1 MIGALRGEFGTVRA
15 PWQTGAMP
23 ILTSF
28 LPETRSTAGQD
39 AIVDG
44 FMDAQESVGRT
55 LYPHQEE
62 ALLAIAAGDH
72 VIAATPTGSGKTTI
86 AYAALFAAMARGER
100 SYYTAPIK
108 ALVSEKF
115 FDLVAQFGADNVGM
129 MTGDSSVNHDAP
141 IIVCTAEIFAN
152 HALRDGPGSDV
163 GLAVMDEF
171 HYYGDPQRGWA
182 WQVPLVELPDC
193 QFVLMSAT
201 LGDVSRFS
209 EDLEERTDRD
219 VTVIDDAPRPVPLDF
234 RWSLEPLPDT
244 IATILQDRDAPV
256 YIVHFTQKDAL
267 EQAQALLGEKVLS
280 PDEKQQIREII
291 GDFRFS
297 KGFGQ
302 ILSKLVREGIGVHHA
317 GMLPKY
323 RRLVEKLAQSGLLK
337 IICGTDT
344 LGVGINVPIR
354 TVLLTGLAKF
364 DGKRMRLL
372 NAREFHQ
379 IAGRAGRAGYD
390 TIGHVVVQAP
400 TWTIEFE
407 RERAKVR
414 AREEA
419 GKVSNNAKKRKK
431 EPKPRIPEGAISW
444 SESNMTKLVENAP
457 EPLRPHLKI
466 TAGMVL
472 ALISRP
478 GDAIASGRHL
488 IMTSHQTRSQQL
500 KLVKDAV
507 ELFRGLRDAE
517 IIEVLD
523 EPDHLGRRI
532 ALVEDLQLDF
542 TMNQP
547 LAPFAIAMIDTL
559 DEDSVS
565 LTMDTVSIIEAI
577 LEDPRQ
583 ILLAQ
588 QNAAKGEL
596 LAELKADGVEYTER
610 MAQLDEVTWPK
621 PLEEDLEAALEIYAR
636 TRPWVRPDELSP
648 KSVVREIH
656 ETGQTFSEFVQRYGL
671 QRSEGI
677 VLRYLSDA
685 YQAMRRTLPQDLRTE
700 ELEDLIEWLGVLV
713 RGIDSSLLDE
723 WEALSHPEDA
733 DADAASELRPTSPR
747 GLSSQT
753 KVLRTMIRAAM
764 WQRVEHFAFE
774 REQRLGELDG
784 EEGWDRPRWAEAM
797 DAYYDTY
804 DHVGID
810 GAARSPQLLQIT
822 EESKL
827 WRIRQVLDD
836 PDRNHDWAI
845 EAELDLEATDEA
857 GEPVLA
863 ITHVGDIADR

>member
-1 MIGALRGEFGTVRA
+1 
-15 PWQTGAMP
+15 MP
-23 ILTSF
+23 ILTPF
-28 LPETRSTAGQD
+28 LPESSSSAGQD
-39 AIVDG
+39 GIVDG
-44 FMDAQESVGRT
+44 FVAAQESVGRV

-62 ALLAIAAGDH
+62 ALLAVAAGDH

-86 AYAALFAAMARGER
+86 AYAAIFAAMARGQR

-115 FDLVAQFGADNVGM
+115 FDLVAQFGAENVGM
-129 MTGDSSVNHDAP
+129 MTGDSAVNHDAP

-171 HYYGDPQRGWA
+171 HFYGDPQRGWA
-182 WQVPLVELPDC
+182 WQVPLIELPDC

-201 LGDVSRFS
+201 LGDVSSF
-209 EDLEERTDRD
+209 EDDLEERTGRD
-219 VTVIDDAPRPVPLDF
+219 VTTIDDAPRPVPLDF

-267 EQAQALLGEKVLS
+267 EQAQALLNQKILAA
-280 PDEKQQIREII
+280 DEKERIREII

-297 KGFGQ
+297 RGFGQ
-302 ILSKLVREGIGVHHA
+302 SLSKLVREGIGVHHA

-337 IICGTDT
+337 VICGTDT

-390 TIGHVVVQAP
+390 TVGHVVVQAP
-400 TWTIEFE
+400 QWTIDFE
-407 RERAKVR
+407 RERAKQR

-419 GKVSNNAKKRKK
+419 GNAPNNAKKRKK
-431 EPKPRIPEGAISW
+431 EPKPRIPEGAVSW
-444 SESNMTKLVENAP
+444 SEQNMTKLVENGP
-457 EPLRPHLKI
+457 EPLRPHLRI
-466 TAGMVL
+466 TPGMVL

-478 GDAIASGRHL
+478 GDAIAAGRHL
-488 IMTSHQTRSQQL
+488 IMTSHQTRIQKL
-500 KLVKDAV
+500 KLVREAV
-507 ELFRGLRDAE
+507 EIFRNLKEAE

-532 ALVEDLQLDF
+532 VLVEDLQLDF

-547 LAPFAIAMIDTL
+547 LAPFAIAMIDSL
-559 DEDSVS
+559 DEESET
-565 LTMDTVSIIEAI
+565 LTLDTVSIIEAI

-583 ILLAQ
+583 ILMAQ

-596 LAELKADGVEYTER
+596 LAELKAEGVEYTER
-610 MAQLDEVTWPK
+610 MARLDEVTWPK
-621 PLEEDLEAALEIYAR
+621 PLEEDLESALEIYAK
-636 TRPWVRPDELSP
+636 TRPWVRVEDLSP
-648 KSVVREIH
+648 KSIVREMY

-733 DADAASELRPTSPR
+733 DPDGATEIRPTTPR
-747 GLSSQT
+747 GLSAQT
-753 KVLRTMIRAAM
+753 KVLRTMVRAAM

-784 EEGWDRPRWAEAM
+784 ASGWDRPRWAEAM
-797 DAYYDTY
+797 DEYYDTY

-810 GAARSPQLLQIT
+810 GPARSPQLLQIT
-822 EESKL
+822 EESKV

-836 PDRNHDWAI
+836 PDHNHDWGI

-857 GEPVLA
+857 GEPVLE

>member
-1 MIGALRGEFGTVRA
+1 
-15 PWQTGAMP
+15 MP
-23 ILTSF
+23 F
-28 LPETRSTAGQD
+28 LPDSSADAGQD

-44 FMDAQESVGRT
+44 FIAAQESVGRT

-86 AYAALFAAMARGER
+86 AYAAIFAAMARGEK

-115 FDLVAQFGADNVGM
+115 FDLVAQFGAENVGM
-129 MTGDSSVNHDAP
+129 MTGDSAVNHDAP

-163 GLAVMDEF
+163 GMAVMDEF
-171 HYYGDPQRGWA
+171 HYYGDSQRGWA

-201 LGDVSRFS
+201 LGDVTRFV
-209 EDLEERTDRD
+209 EDLPERTERD

-234 RWSLEPLPDT
+234 RWSLEPLPET
-244 IATILQDRDAPV
+244 ITTILTDRDAPV

-267 EQAQALLGEKVLS
+267 EQAQALQGQKILSPEEKV
-280 PDEKQQIREII
+280 QIREII

-302 ILSKLVREGIGVHHA
+302 ILSRLVREGIGVHHA

-323 RRLVEKLAQSGLLK
+323 RRLVEKLAQSGLMK

-400 TWTIEFE
+400 VWTIEFE
-407 RERAKVR
+407 KERAKHR
-414 AREEA
+414 LREQA

-431 EPKPRIPEGAISW
+431 EPKPRVPEGAISW
-444 SESNMTKLVENAP
+444 SEATMTKLVENAP
-457 EPLRPHLKI
+457 EQLRPHLKI

-472 ALISRP
+472 ALIARP
-478 GDAIASGRHL
+478 GDAISSGRHL
-488 IMTSHQTRSQQL
+488 IMTSHQTTGQKL
-500 KLVKDAV
+500 TLVKDAV
-507 ELFRGLRDAE
+507 EIFRGLKDAE

-523 EPDHLGRRI
+523 APDHLGRRF

-547 LAPFAIAMIDTL
+547 LAPFAIAMIDSL
-559 DEDSVS
+559 DEESDS
-565 LTMDTVSIIEAI
+565 LTLDTVSIIEAV

-588 QNAAKGEL
+588 QNSAKGEL
-596 LAELKADGVEYTER
+596 LGELKADGVEYTER
-610 MAQLDEVTWPK
+610 MALLDKVTWPK

-636 TRPWVRPDELSP
+636 SRPWVRVDDLSP
-648 KSVVREIH
+648 KSVVREIY

-685 YQAMRRTLPQDLRTE
+685 YQAMRRTIPQDLRTE
-700 ELEDLIEWLGVLV
+700 DLEDLIEWLGVLV

-723 WEALSHPEDA
+723 WEALTHPEDA
-733 DADAASELRPTSPR
+733 DPDGASEIRPTTPR
-747 GLSSQT
+747 GLSAQT
-753 KVLRTMIRAAM
+753 KVLRTMVRAAM
-764 WQRVEHFAFE
+764 WQRIEHFAFE
-774 REQRLGELDG
+774 REARLAELDG
-784 EEGWDRPRWAEAM
+784 GSGWDRSRWATVM
-797 DAYYDTY
+797 DEYYDIY
-804 DHVGID
+804 DEVGID
-810 GAARSPQLLQIT
+810 GPARSPQLLQIT

-827 WRIRQVLDD
+827 WRIRQVLAD
-836 PDRNHDWAI
+836 PDGNHDWAI

-863 ITHVGDIADR
+863 ITHVGDASTRP

>member
-1 MIGALRGEFGTVRA
+1 MAS
-15 PWQTGAMP
+15 
-23 ILTSF
+23 LTPF
-28 LPETRSTAGQD
+28 LPGDHSSPVAADDEAAQD
-39 AIVDG
+39 RIVDG
-44 FMDAQESVGRT
+44 FIASQEEIGRT

-100 SYYTAPIK
+100 AYYTAPIK

-115 FDLVAQFGADNVGM
+115 FDLVSQFGAENVGM

-152 HALRDGPGSDV
+152 HALRDGPTSDV

-171 HYYGDPQRGWA
+171 HFYGDSQRGWA
-182 WQVPLVELPDC
+182 WQVPLVELPNC

-201 LGDVSRFS
+201 LGDVTFFE
-209 EDLEERTDRD
+209 EDLEQRTGRP
-219 VTVIDDAPRPVPLDF
+219 VTTIDDAPRPVPLDF
-234 RWSLEPLPDT
+234 RWSMEPLPDT

-256 YIVHFTQKDAL
+256 YIVHFTQKEAL
-267 EQAQALLGEKVLS
+267 EQAQALQSQKILTAEEKERV
-280 PDEKQQIREII
+280 REII
-291 GDFRFS
+291 GDFRFA
-297 KGFGQ
+297 KGFGRT
-302 ILSKLVREGIGVHHA
+302 LSKLVREGIGVHHA

-354 TVLLTGLAKF
+354 TVLLTGLVKY
-364 DGKRMRLL
+364 DGRRSRLL

-390 TIGHVVVQAP
+390 TVGHVVVQAP
-400 TWTIEFE
+400 IWTIEFE

-419 GKVSNNAKKRKK
+419 GKAPNNAKKRKK
-431 EPKPRIPEGAISW
+431 EPKPKVPDGAVTW
-444 SESNMTKLVENAP
+444 SEQNLTKLVENPP
-457 EPLRPHLKI
+457 EQLRPHLRI
-466 TAGMVL
+466 TASMVL
-472 ALISRP
+472 ALITRP
-478 GDAIASGRHL
+478 GDAIAAGRHL
-488 IMTSHQTRSQQL
+488 IMTSHQTRTQ
-500 KLVKDAV
+500 KLVLVKQAV
-507 ELFRGLRDAE
+507 EIFRGLRDAD
-517 IIEVLD
+517 IIEILD

-547 LAPFAIAMIDTL
+547 LAPFAIAMIDSL
-559 DEDSVS
+559 DEEADTVT
-565 LTMDTVSIIEAI
+565 LDTVSIIEAI
-577 LEDPRQ
+577 LEDPMQ

-621 PLEEDLEAALEIYAR
+621 PLAEDLEAALEIYRAKH
-636 TRPWVRPDELSP
+636 PWVRAGDLSP
-648 KSVVREIH
+648 KSIVREIY
-656 ETGQTFSEFVQRYGL
+656 ETGQTFSEFVQRYTL
-671 QRSEGI
+671 ARSEGI

-685 YQAMRRTLPQDLRTE
+685 YQAMRRTIPQDLRTE
-700 ELEDLIEWLGVLV
+700 QLEDMIEWLGVLV

-723 WEALSHPEDA
+723 WEALTHPEDA
-733 DADAASELRPTSPR
+733 PDGAEEIRPTTPR
-747 GLSSQT
+747 GLSAQT
-753 KVLRTMIRAAM
+753 KVLRTMVRSAM

-774 REQRLGELDG
+774 REARLAELDG
-784 EEGWDRPRWAEAM
+784 ASGWDRKAWAEAM
-797 DAYYDTY
+797 DDYYDTY

-810 GAARSPQLLQIT
+810 GPARSPQLLQIT
-822 EESKL
+822 EESKV

-836 PDRNHDWAI
+836 PDHNRDWGI

-863 ITHVGDIADR
+863 ITHVGELGGH

>member
-1 MIGALRGEFGTVRA
+1 MAL
-15 PWQTGAMP
+15 
-23 ILTSF
+23 LTRF
-28 LPETRSTAGQD
+28 LPGDHSSPVAADDEAAQDRIVEGFIASQQAIGRS
-39 AIVDG
+39 
-44 FMDAQESVGRT
+44 

-86 AYAALFAAMARGER
+86 AYCAIFAAMARGQR

-115 FDLVAQFGADNVGM
+115 FDLVSQFGAENVGM

-141 IIVCTAEIFAN
+141 IIVCTAEILAN
-152 HALRDGPGSDV
+152 HALRDGPTSDV

-171 HYYGDPQRGWA
+171 HFYGDPQRGWA

-201 LGDVSRFS
+201 LGDVSFFE
-209 EDLEERTDRD
+209 EDLEQRTGRP
-219 VTVIDDAPRPVPLDF
+219 VTTIDDAPRPVPLDF

-244 IATILQDRDAPV
+244 IATIVEDRDAPV
-256 YIVHFTQKDAL
+256 YIVHFTQKEAL
-267 EQAQALLGEKVLS
+267 EQAQALKGQKILTAAEKEQV
-280 PDEKQQIREII
+280 REII
-291 GDFRFS
+291 GDFRFAR
-297 KGFGQ
+297 GFGRV
-302 ILSKLVREGIGVHHA
+302 LSGLVREGIGVHHA

-354 TVLLTGLAKF
+354 TVLLTGLAKY
-364 DGKRMRLL
+364 DGRRTRLL

-379 IAGRAGRAGYD
+379 IAGRAGRAGFD
-390 TIGHVVVQAP
+390 TVGHVVVQAP
-400 TWTIEFE
+400 PWTIEFE
-407 RERAKVR
+407 KERAKVR

-419 GKVSNNAKKRKK
+419 GTAPNSAKKRKK
-431 EPKPRIPEGAISW
+431 EPRPKVPDGAVTW
-444 SESNMTKLVENAP
+444 SEQNLAKLVENPP
-457 EPLRPHLKI
+457 EQLRPHLRI
-466 TAGMVL
+466 TASMVL
-472 ALISRP
+472 ALIARP
-478 GDAIASGRHL
+478 GDAIAAGRHL
-488 IMTSHQTRSQQL
+488 IMTSHQTRTQKL
-500 KLVKDAV
+500 ALVKQAV
-507 ELFRGLRDAE
+507 DIFRGLRDAD
-517 IIEVLD
+517 IIEILD
-523 EPDHLGRRI
+523 QPDHLGRRI

-547 LAPFAIAMIDTL
+547 LAPFAIAMIDSL
-559 DEDSVS
+559 DEESDTVT
-565 LTMDTVSIIEAI
+565 LDTVSIIEAI
-577 LEDPRQ
+577 LEDPMQ

-610 MAQLDEVTWPK
+610 MAQLDEVTWPR
-621 PLEEDLEAALEIYAR
+621 PLAEDLEAALEIYR
-636 TRPWVRPDELSP
+636 GKHPWVRAGDLSP
-648 KSVVREIH
+648 KSIVREIY
-656 ETGQTFSEFVQRYGL
+656 ETGQTFSEFVQRYSL
-671 QRSEGI
+671 ARSEGI

-685 YQAMRRTLPQDLRTE
+685 YQAMRRTIPQDLRTTQ
-700 ELEDLIEWLGVLV
+700 LEDMIEWLGVLV

-723 WEALSHPEDA
+723 WEALTHPEDPTDGA
-733 DADAASELRPTSPR
+733 EEIRPSTPR
-747 GLSSQT
+747 GLSAQT
-753 KVLRTMIRAAM
+753 KVLRTMVRSAM

-774 REQRLGELDG
+774 REARLAELDG
-784 EEGWDRPRWAEAM
+784 ASGWDRKAWAEAM
-797 DAYYDTY
+797 DDYYDTY

-810 GAARSPQLLQIT
+810 GPARSPQLLQIT
-822 EESKL
+822 EESKV

-836 PDRNHDWAI
+836 PDHNRDWGI

-863 ITHVGDIADR
+863 ITHVGELGGH

>member
-1 MIGALRGEFGTVRA
+1 
-15 PWQTGAMP
+15 MP
-23 ILTSF
+23 LLMPF
-28 LPETRSTAGQD
+28 LPDSSADAGQD

-44 FMDAQESVGRT
+44 FIAAQESVGRT

-62 ALLAIAAGDH
+62 SLLAIAAGDH

-86 AYAALFAAMARGER
+86 AYAAIFAAMARGEK

-115 FDLVAQFGADNVGM
+115 FDLVAQFGAENVGM
-129 MTGDSSVNHDAP
+129 MTGDSAVNHDAP

-171 HYYGDPQRGWA
+171 HYYGDSQRGWA

-201 LGDVSRFS
+201 LGDVTRFV
-209 EDLEERTDRD
+209 EDLSERTERD

-234 RWSLEPLPDT
+234 RWSLEPLPET
-244 IATILQDRDAPV
+244 ITTILTDRDAPV

-267 EQAQALLGEKVLS
+267 EQAQALQGQKILSAEEKV
-280 PDEKQQIREII
+280 QIREII

-302 ILSKLVREGIGVHHA
+302 ILSRLVREGIGVHHA

-400 TWTIEFE
+400 VWTIEFE
-407 RERAKVR
+407 KERAKHR

-444 SESNMTKLVENAP
+444 SEVTMTKLVENAP

-478 GDAIASGRHL
+478 GDAISAGRHL
-488 IMTSHQTRSQQL
+488 IMTSHQTTGQKL
-500 KLVKDAV
+500 KLVKDGV
-507 ELFRGLRDAE
+507 EIFRGLKDAE

-523 EPDHLGRRI
+523 APDHLGRRF

-547 LAPFAIAMIDTL
+547 LAPFAIAMIDSL
-559 DEDSVS
+559 DEESES
-565 LTMDTVSIIEAI
+565 LTLDTVSIIEAV

-588 QNAAKGEL
+588 QNSAKGEL
-596 LAELKADGVEYTER
+596 LGELKADGVEYTER
-610 MAQLDEVTWPK
+610 MARLDQVTWPK

-636 TRPWVRPDELSP
+636 SRPWVRSDELSP
-648 KSVVREIH
+648 KSVVREIY

-685 YQAMRRTLPQDLRTE
+685 YQAMRRTIPQDLRTE
-700 ELEDLIEWLGVLV
+700 DLEDLIEWLGVLV

-723 WEALSHPEDA
+723 WEALTHPEDA
-733 DADAASELRPTSPR
+733 DPDGASEIRPTTPR
-747 GLSSQT
+747 GLSAQT
-753 KVLRTMIRAAM
+753 KVLRTMVRAAM

-774 REQRLGELDG
+774 REARLAELDG
-784 EEGWDRPRWAEAM
+784 GSGWDRSRWAAVM
-797 DAYYDTY
+797 DEYYDTY
-804 DHVGID
+804 DDVGID
-810 GAARSPQLLQIT
+810 GPARSPQLLQIT

-827 WRIRQVLDD
+827 WRIRQVLAD

-863 ITHVGDIADR
+863 ITHVGDASTRP

>member
-1 MIGALRGEFGTVRA
+1 
-15 PWQTGAMP
+15 MP
-23 ILTSF
+23 HLLPF
-28 LPETRSTAGQD
+28 LPDATASDGQD
-39 AIVDG
+39 AIVEG
-44 FMDAQESVGRT
+44 FIAAQAEIGRT

-86 AYAALFAAMARGER
+86 AYSALFAAMARGER
-100 SYYTAPIK
+100 AYYTAPIK

-115 FDLVAQFGADNVGM
+115 FDLVAQFGADKVGM

-141 IIVCTAEIFAN
+141 IIVCTAEILAN
-152 HALRDGPGSDV
+152 HALRDGPTSDV

-182 WQVPLVELPDC
+182 WQVPLIELPRC

-201 LGDVSRFS
+201 LSDVTSLVT
-209 EDLEERTDRD
+209 DLEQRTGRE
-219 VTVIDDAPRPVPLDF
+219 VSVIADAPRPVPLDF
-234 RWSLEPLPDT
+234 RWSTEALEDT
-244 IATILQDRDAPV
+244 ITGILEDRDAPV

-267 EQAQALLGEKVLS
+267 EQAQALQGRKILTREQKEQV
-280 PDEKQQIREII
+280 REII

-302 ILSKLVREGIGVHHA
+302 ILSRLVREGIGVHHA

-337 IICGTDT
+337 LICGTDT

-354 TVLLTGLAKF
+354 TVLLTGLTKF
-364 DGKRMRLL
+364 DGRRSRLL

-379 IAGRAGRAGYD
+379 IAGRAGRAGFD

-400 TWTIEFE
+400 PWTVEFE
-407 RERAKVR
+407 KQLAKQK

-419 GKVSNNAKKRKK
+419 GRTPNNAKKRKK
-431 EPKPRIPEGAISW
+431 EPKPRVPDGAVSW
-444 SESNMTKLVENAP
+444 SEQNLTKLVENPP
-457 EPLRPHLKI
+457 EQLRPHLQI
-466 TAGMVL
+466 TPSMVL

-478 GDAIASGRHL
+478 GDAIAAGRHL
-488 IMTSHQTRSQQL
+488 IFTSHQTRTQQFTL
-500 KLVKDAV
+500 ARRGL
-507 ELFRGLRDAE
+507 EILRGLRDAE
-517 IIEVLD
+517 IVQVLP
-523 EPDHLGRRI
+523 ELDHLGRRL

-547 LAPFAIAMIDTL
+547 LAPFAIAMIDSL
-559 DEDSVS
+559 DEDSES
-565 LTMDTVSIIEAI
+565 LTLDTVSIIEAI

-610 MAQLDEVTWPK
+610 MALLDEVTWPK

-636 TRPWVRPDELSP
+636 TRPWVRAEDLSP
-648 KSVVREIH
+648 KSVVRELH

-685 YQAMRRTLPQDLRTE
+685 YQALRRTIPQDLRTE

-723 WEALSHPEDA
+723 WEALTHPEDGEP
-733 DADAASELRPTSPR
+733 DAAAELRSTSVR
-747 GLSSQT
+747 SLSGQT
-753 KVLRTMIRAAM
+753 KVLRTMVRAAM

-774 REQRLGELDG
+774 REERLAQLDG
-784 EEGWDRPRWAEAM
+784 ASSWDRDRWASAM
-797 DAYYDTY
+797 DDYYDTY

-810 GAARSPQLLQIT
+810 GPARSPQLLQIT
-822 EESKL
+822 EESKV

-836 PDRNHDWAI
+836 PDHHRDWAI

>member
-1 MIGALRGEFGTVRA
+1 
-15 PWQTGAMP
+15 MP
-23 ILTSF
+23 F
-28 LPETRSTAGQD
+28 LPDSSADAGQD

-44 FMDAQESVGRT
+44 FIAAQESVGRS

-86 AYAALFAAMARGER
+86 AYAAIFAAMSRGEK

-115 FDLVAQFGADNVGM
+115 FDLVAQFGAENVGM

-163 GLAVMDEF
+163 GMAVMDEF
-171 HYYGDPQRGWA
+171 HYYGDSQRGWA
-182 WQVPLVELPDC
+182 WQVPLIELPDC

-201 LGDVSRFS
+201 LGDVTRFV
-209 EDLEERTDRD
+209 EDLPERTERD

-234 RWSLEPLPDT
+234 RWSLEPLPET
-244 IATILQDRDAPV
+244 ITTILTDRDAPV

-267 EQAQALLGEKVLS
+267 EQAQALQGQKILS
-280 PDEKQQIREII
+280 PEEKIQIREII

-302 ILSKLVREGIGVHHA
+302 ILSRLVREGIGVHHA

-323 RRLVEKLAQSGLLK
+323 RRLVEKLAQSGLMK

-400 TWTIEFE
+400 VWTIDFE
-407 RERAKVR
+407 KERAKHR
-414 AREEA
+414 LREEA

-431 EPKPRIPEGAISW
+431 EPKPRVPEGAISW
-444 SESNMTKLVENAP
+444 SEATMTKLVENSP

-472 ALISRP
+472 ALVSRP

-488 IMTSHQTRSQQL
+488 IMTSHQTTGQKL
-500 KLVKDAV
+500 TLVKDAV
-507 ELFRGLRDAE
+507 ETFRGLKDAE

-523 EPDHLGRRI
+523 APDHLGRRF

-547 LAPFAIAMIDTL
+547 LAPFAIAMIDSL
-559 DEDSVS
+559 DEESDS
-565 LTMDTVSIIEAI
+565 LTLDTVSIIEAV

-588 QNAAKGEL
+588 QNSAKGEL
-596 LAELKADGVEYTER
+596 LGELKADGVEYTER
-610 MAQLDEVTWPK
+610 MALLDKVTWPK

-636 TRPWVRPDELSP
+636 SRPWVRVDDLSP
-648 KSVVREIH
+648 KSVVREMY

-685 YQAMRRTLPQDLRTE
+685 YQAMRRTIPQDLRTE
-700 ELEDLIEWLGVLV
+700 DLEDLIEWLGVLV

-723 WEALSHPEDA
+723 WEALTHPEDA
-733 DADAASELRPTSPR
+733 NSDGASEIRPSTPR
-747 GLSSQT
+747 GLSAQT
-753 KVLRTMIRAAM
+753 KVLRTMVRAAM

-774 REQRLGELDG
+774 REARLAELDG
-784 EEGWDRPRWAEAM
+784 GSGWDRSRWAAVM
-797 DAYYDTY
+797 DEYYDTY
-804 DHVGID
+804 DDVGID

-827 WRIRQVLDD
+827 WRIRQVLAD
-836 PDRNHDWAI
+836 PDGNHDWAI

-857 GEPVLA
+857 GEPELA
-863 ITHVGDIADR
+863 ITHVGEAATRP

>member
-1 MIGALRGEFGTVRA
+1 MAS
-15 PWQTGAMP
+15 
-23 ILTSF
+23 LTPF
-28 LPETRSTAGQD
+28 LPGDHSSPVAADDESAQGR
-39 AIVDG
+39 IVDG
-44 FMDAQESVGRT
+44 FIASQEEIGRT

-100 SYYTAPIK
+100 AYYTAPIK

-115 FDLVAQFGADNVGM
+115 FDLVSQFGAENVGM

-152 HALRDGPGSDV
+152 HALRDGPTSDV

-171 HYYGDPQRGWA
+171 HFYGDSQRGWA
-182 WQVPLVELPDC
+182 WQVPLVELPNC

-201 LGDVSRFS
+201 LGDVTFFE
-209 EDLEERTDRD
+209 EDLEQRTGRP
-219 VTVIDDAPRPVPLDF
+219 VTTIDDAPRPVPLDF
-234 RWSLEPLPDT
+234 RWSMEPLPDT

-256 YIVHFTQKDAL
+256 YIVHFTQKEAL
-267 EQAQALLGEKVLS
+267 EQAQALQSQKILTAEEKERV
-280 PDEKQQIREII
+280 REII
-291 GDFRFS
+291 GDFRFA
-297 KGFGQ
+297 KGFGRT
-302 ILSKLVREGIGVHHA
+302 LSKLVREGIGVHHA

-354 TVLLTGLAKF
+354 TVLLTGLVKY
-364 DGKRMRLL
+364 DGRRSRLL

-390 TIGHVVVQAP
+390 TVGHVVVQAP
-400 TWTIEFE
+400 IWTIEFE

-419 GKVSNNAKKRKK
+419 GKAPNNAKKRKK
-431 EPKPRIPEGAISW
+431 EPKPKVPDGAVTW
-444 SESNMTKLVENAP
+444 SEQNLTKLVENPP
-457 EPLRPHLKI
+457 EQLRPHLRI
-466 TAGMVL
+466 TASMVL
-472 ALISRP
+472 ALITRP
-478 GDAIASGRHL
+478 GDAIAAGRHL
-488 IMTSHQTRSQQL
+488 IMTSHQTRTQ
-500 KLVKDAV
+500 KLVLVKQAV
-507 ELFRGLRDAE
+507 EIFRGLRDAD
-517 IIEVLD
+517 IIEILD

-547 LAPFAIAMIDTL
+547 LAPFAIAMIDSL
-559 DEDSVS
+559 DEEADTVT
-565 LTMDTVSIIEAI
+565 LDTVSIIEAI
-577 LEDPRQ
+577 LEDPMQ

-621 PLEEDLEAALEIYAR
+621 PLAEDLEAALEIYRAKH
-636 TRPWVRPDELSP
+636 PWVRAGDLSP
-648 KSVVREIH
+648 KSIVREIY
-656 ETGQTFSEFVQRYGL
+656 ETGQTFSEFVQRYTL
-671 QRSEGI
+671 ARSEGI

-685 YQAMRRTLPQDLRTE
+685 YQAMRRTIPQDLRTE
-700 ELEDLIEWLGVLV
+700 QLEDMIEWLGVLV

-723 WEALSHPEDA
+723 WEALTHPEDA
-733 DADAASELRPTSPR
+733 PDGAEEIRPTTPR
-747 GLSSQT
+747 GLSAQT
-753 KVLRTMIRAAM
+753 KVLRTMVRSAM

-774 REQRLGELDG
+774 REARLAELDG
-784 EEGWDRPRWAEAM
+784 ASGWDRKAWAEAM
-797 DAYYDTY
+797 DDYYDTY

-810 GAARSPQLLQIT
+810 GPARSPQLLQIT
-822 EESKL
+822 EESKV

-836 PDRNHDWAI
+836 PDHNRDWGI

-863 ITHVGDIADR
+863 ITHVGELGGH

>member
-1 MIGALRGEFGTVRA
+1 
-15 PWQTGAMP
+15 MP
-23 ILTSF
+23 HLLPF
-28 LPETRSTAGQD
+28 LPDATASDGQD
-39 AIVDG
+39 AIVEG
-44 FMDAQESVGRT
+44 FIAAQAEIGRT

-86 AYAALFAAMARGER
+86 AYSALFAAMARGER
-100 SYYTAPIK
+100 AYYTAPIK

-115 FDLVAQFGADNVGM
+115 FDLVAQFGADKVGM

-141 IIVCTAEIFAN
+141 IIVCTAEILAN
-152 HALRDGPGSDV
+152 HALRDGPTSDV

-182 WQVPLVELPDC
+182 WQVPLIELPRC

-201 LGDVSRFS
+201 LGDVTSLVT
-209 EDLEERTDRD
+209 DLEQRTGRE
-219 VTVIDDAPRPVPLDF
+219 VSVIADAPRPVPLDF
-234 RWSLEPLPDT
+234 RWSTEALEDT
-244 IATILQDRDAPV
+244 ITGILEGRDAPV

-267 EQAQALLGEKVLS
+267 EQAQALQGRKILTREQKEQV
-280 PDEKQQIREII
+280 REII

-302 ILSKLVREGIGVHHA
+302 ILSRLVREGIGVHHA

-337 IICGTDT
+337 LICGTDT

-354 TVLLTGLAKF
+354 TVLLTGLTKF
-364 DGKRMRLL
+364 DGRRSRLL

-379 IAGRAGRAGYD
+379 IAGRAGRAGFD

-400 TWTIEFE
+400 PWTVEFE
-407 RERAKVR
+407 KQLAKQK

-419 GKVSNNAKKRKK
+419 GRTPNNAKKRKK
-431 EPKPRIPEGAISW
+431 EPKPRVPDGAVSW
-444 SESNMTKLVENAP
+444 SEQNLTKLVENPP
-457 EPLRPHLKI
+457 EQLRPHLQI
-466 TAGMVL
+466 TPSMVL

-478 GDAIASGRHL
+478 GDAIAAGRHL
-488 IMTSHQTRSQQL
+488 IFTSHQTRTQQFTL
-500 KLVKDAV
+500 ARRGL
-507 ELFRGLRDAE
+507 EILRGLRDAE
-517 IIEVLD
+517 IVQVLP
-523 EPDHLGRRI
+523 EPDHLGRRL

-547 LAPFAIAMIDTL
+547 LAPFAIAMLDSL
-559 DEDSVS
+559 DEDSES
-565 LTMDTVSIIEAI
+565 LTLDTVSIIEAI

-610 MAQLDEVTWPK
+610 MALLDEVTWPK

-636 TRPWVRPDELSP
+636 TRPWVRAEDLSP
-648 KSVVREIH
+648 KSVVRELH

-685 YQAMRRTLPQDLRTE
+685 YQALRRTIPQDLRTD

-723 WEALSHPEDA
+723 WEALTHPEDGEP
-733 DADAASELRPTSPR
+733 DAAAELRSTSVR
-747 GLSSQT
+747 SLSGQA
-753 KVLRTMIRAAM
+753 KVLRTMVRAAM

-774 REQRLGELDG
+774 REERLAQLDG
-784 EEGWDRPRWAEAM
+784 ASGWDRDRWASAM
-797 DAYYDTY
+797 DDYYDTY

-810 GAARSPQLLQIT
+810 GPARSPQLLQIT
-822 EESKL
+822 EESKV

-836 PDRNHDWAI
+836 PDHHRDWAI

>member
-1 MIGALRGEFGTVRA
+1 
-15 PWQTGAMP
+15 MP
-23 ILTSF
+23 LLMPF
-28 LPETRSTAGQD
+28 LPDSSADAGQD

-44 FMDAQESVGRT
+44 FIAAQESVGRT

-86 AYAALFAAMARGER
+86 AYAAIFAAMARGEK

-115 FDLVAQFGADNVGM
+115 FDLVAQFGAENVGM
-129 MTGDSSVNHDAP
+129 MTGDSAVNHDAP

-163 GLAVMDEF
+163 GMAVMDEF
-171 HYYGDPQRGWA
+171 HYYGDSQRGWA

-201 LGDVSRFS
+201 LGDVTRFV
-209 EDLEERTDRD
+209 EDLPERTERD

-234 RWSLEPLPDT
+234 RWSLEPLPET
-244 IATILQDRDAPV
+244 ITTILTDRDAPV

-267 EQAQALLGEKVLS
+267 EQAQALQGQKILSPEEKV
-280 PDEKQQIREII
+280 QIREII

-302 ILSKLVREGIGVHHA
+302 ILSRLVREGIGVHHA

-323 RRLVEKLAQSGLLK
+323 RRLVEKLAQSGLMK

-400 TWTIEFE
+400 VWTIEFE
-407 RERAKVR
+407 KERAKHR
-414 AREEA
+414 LREQA

-431 EPKPRIPEGAISW
+431 EPKPRVPEGAISW
-444 SESNMTKLVENAP
+444 SEATMTKLVENAP
-457 EPLRPHLKI
+457 EQLRPHLKI

-472 ALISRP
+472 ALIARP
-478 GDAIASGRHL
+478 GDAISSGRHL
-488 IMTSHQTRSQQL
+488 IMTSHQTTGQKL
-500 KLVKDAV
+500 TLVKDAV
-507 ELFRGLRDAE
+507 EIFRGLKDAE

-523 EPDHLGRRI
+523 APDHLGRRF

-547 LAPFAIAMIDTL
+547 LAPFAIAMIDSL
-559 DEDSVS
+559 DEESDS
-565 LTMDTVSIIEAI
+565 LTLDTVSIIEAV

-588 QNAAKGEL
+588 QNSAKGEL
-596 LAELKADGVEYTER
+596 LGELKADGVEYTER
-610 MAQLDEVTWPK
+610 MALLDKVTWPK

-636 TRPWVRPDELSP
+636 SRPWVRVDDLSP
-648 KSVVREIH
+648 KSVVREIY

-685 YQAMRRTLPQDLRTE
+685 YQAMRRTIPQDLRTE
-700 ELEDLIEWLGVLV
+700 DLEDLIEWLGVLV

-723 WEALSHPEDA
+723 WEALTHPEDA
-733 DADAASELRPTSPR
+733 DPDGASEIRPTTPR
-747 GLSSQT
+747 GLSAQT
-753 KVLRTMIRAAM
+753 KVLRTMVRAAM
-764 WQRVEHFAFE
+764 WQRIEHFAFE
-774 REQRLGELDG
+774 REARLAELDG
-784 EEGWDRPRWAEAM
+784 GSGWDRSRWATVM
-797 DAYYDTY
+797 DEYYDIY
-804 DHVGID
+804 DEVGID
-810 GAARSPQLLQIT
+810 GPARSPQLLQIT

-827 WRIRQVLDD
+827 WRIRQVLAD
-836 PDRNHDWAI
+836 PDGNHDWAI

-863 ITHVGDIADR
+863 ITHVGDASTRP

>member
-1 MIGALRGEFGTVRA
+1 
-15 PWQTGAMP
+15 MP
-23 ILTSF
+23 ILTPF
-28 LPETRSTAGQD
+28 LPETASADGQD

-86 AYAALFAAMARGER
+86 AYSALFAAMARGQR

-115 FDLVAQFGADNVGM
+115 FDLVAQFGAENVGM

-152 HALRDGPGSDV
+152 HALRDGPTSDV

-171 HYYGDPQRGWA
+171 HFYGDSQRGWA
-182 WQVPLVELPDC
+182 WQVPLVELLDC

-201 LGDVSRFS
+201 LGDVSFFV
-209 EDLEERTDRD
+209 EDLEQRTERA
-219 VTVIDDAPRPVPLDF
+219 VSVIDDAPRPVPLDF
-234 RWSLEPLPDT
+234 RWSLEPLPET
-244 IATILQDRDAPV
+244 ITTILQDRDAPV

-267 EQAQALLGEKVLS
+267 EQAQALLAQKVLTAEEKV
-280 PDEKQQIREII
+280 QIREII

-297 KGFGQ
+297 RGFGQ

-364 DGKRMRLL
+364 DGSRTRLL

-379 IAGRAGRAGYD
+379 IAGRAGRAGFD

-400 TWTIEFE
+400 TWTIDLE
-407 RERAKVR
+407 RERAKLR

-431 EPKPRIPEGAISW
+431 EPKPKIPDGAVTW
-444 SESNMTKLVENAP
+444 SEANMTKLVENAP
-457 EPLRPHLKI
+457 ESLRPHLKI
-466 TAGMVL
+466 TAGMEL

-478 GDAIASGRHL
+478 GDAIAAGRHL
-488 IMTSHQTRSQQL
+488 IMTSHQTRTQKL
-500 KLVKDAV
+500 ALVKDA
-507 ELFRGLRDAE
+507 LAILKGLRDAE
-517 IIEVLD
+517 IIEVLP
-523 EPDHLGRRI
+523 EPDHLGRRL

-559 DEDSVS
+559 DEESES

-583 ILLAQ
+583 ILMAQ

-621 PLEEDLEAALEIYAR
+621 PLEEDLEAALEIYAK
-636 TRPWVRPDELSP
+636 TRPWVRVEDLSP

-685 YQAMRRTLPQDLRTE
+685 YQALRRTIPQDLRTE

-733 DADAASELRPTSPR
+733 ETDGASEIRPSSPR
-747 GLSSQT
+747 GLSAQT
-753 KVLRTMIRAAM
+753 KVLRTMVRAAM

-774 REQRLGELDG
+774 REQRLAELDG
-784 EEGWDRPRWAEAM
+784 DSGWDRPAWAEAM
-797 DAYYDTY
+797 DAYYDSY
-804 DHVGID
+804 DDVGID
-810 GAARSPQLLQIT
+810 GPARSPQLLQIT

-827 WRIRQVLDD
+827 WRIRQVLAD
-836 PDRNHDWAI
+836 PEGNHDWAI

-857 GEPVLA
+857 GEPVLT
-863 ITHVGDIADR
+863 IVHVGDIVDR

>member
-1 MIGALRGEFGTVRA
+1 
-15 PWQTGAMP
+15 MP
-23 ILTSF
+23 TLMPF
-28 LPETRSTAGQD
+28 LPETSADAGQD

-44 FMDAQESVGRT
+44 FVEAQESIGRT
-55 LYPHQEE
+55 LYAHQEE

-86 AYAALFAAMARGER
+86 AYSALFAAMARGER

-115 FDLVAQFGADNVGM
+115 FDLVAQFGAENVGM
-129 MTGDSSVNHDAP
+129 MTGDSAVNHEAP

-152 HALRDGPGSDV
+152 HALRDGPGSEV

-171 HYYGDPQRGWA
+171 HYSGDPQRGWA
-182 WQVPLVELPDC
+182 WQVPLVELPRC

-201 LGDVSRFS
+201 LGDVSGFV
-209 EDLEERTDRD
+209 EDLEDRTARD

-234 RWSLEPLPDT
+234 RWSLEPLPET
-244 IATILQDRDAPV
+244 IETILTDRDAPV

-267 EQAQALLGEKVLS
+267 EQAQALQGQKILSSEEKAR
-280 PDEKQQIREII
+280 IREII

-302 ILSKLVREGIGVHHA
+302 ILSRLVREGIGVHHA

-323 RRLVEKLAQSGLLK
+323 RRLVEKLAQSGLLR

-364 DGKRMRLL
+364 DGRRMRLL

-407 RERAKVR
+407 KERAKQR
-414 AREEA
+414 AREES

-431 EPKPRIPEGAISW
+431 EPKPRVPDGAISW
-444 SESNMTKLVENAP
+444 SEATMTKLVENSP

-472 ALISRP
+472 ALIARP

-488 IMTSHQTRSQQL
+488 IMTSHQTTSQKL
-500 KLVKDAV
+500 KLVRDAV
-507 ELFRGLRDAE
+507 EIFRGLKEAE

-523 EPDHLGRRI
+523 APDHLGRRF

-559 DEDSVS
+559 DEESES
-565 LTMDTVSIIEAI
+565 LTLDTVSIIEAI

-588 QNAAKGEL
+588 QNSAKGEL

-610 MAQLDEVTWPK
+610 MARLDKVSWPK

-636 TRPWVRPDELSP
+636 TRPWVQAADLSP
-648 KSVVREIH
+648 KSVVREIY

-685 YQAMRRTLPQDLRTE
+685 YQAMRRTIPQDLRTE
-700 ELEDLIEWLGVLV
+700 ALEDMIEWLGVLV

-723 WEALSHPEDA
+723 WEALTHPEDLEA
-733 DADAASELRPTSPR
+733 DGASEIRPSTPR
-747 GLSSQT
+747 GLSAQT
-753 KVLRTMIRAAM
+753 KVLRTMVRAAM
-764 WQRVEHFAFE
+764 WQRIEHFAFE
-774 REQRLGELDG
+774 REARLAELDG
-784 EEGWDRPRWAEAM
+784 ASGWDRSRWAAAM
-797 DAYYDTY
+797 DDYYDTY

-810 GAARSPQLLQIT
+810 GPARSPQLLQIT
-822 EESKL
+822 EESKV
-827 WRIRQVLDD
+827 WRIRQAFAD
-836 PDRNHDWAI
+836 PEGHHDWAI

-863 ITHVGDIADR
+863 ITHVGEASSRS

>member
-1 MIGALRGEFGTVRA
+1 
-15 PWQTGAMP
+15 MP
-23 ILTSF
+23 HLLPF
-28 LPETRSTAGQD
+28 LPDATASDGQD
-39 AIVDG
+39 AIVEG
-44 FMDAQESVGRT
+44 FIAAQAEIGRT

-86 AYAALFAAMARGER
+86 AYSALFAAMARGER
-100 SYYTAPIK
+100 AYYTAPIK

-115 FDLVAQFGADNVGM
+115 FDLVAQFGADKVGM

-141 IIVCTAEIFAN
+141 IIVCTAEILAN
-152 HALRDGPGSDV
+152 HALRDGPTSDV

-182 WQVPLVELPDC
+182 WQVPLIELPRC

-201 LGDVSRFS
+201 LGDVTSLVT
-209 EDLEERTDRD
+209 DLEQRTGRE
-219 VTVIDDAPRPVPLDF
+219 VSVIADAPRPVPLDF
-234 RWSLEPLPDT
+234 RWSTEALEDT
-244 IATILQDRDAPV
+244 ITGILEGRDAPV

-267 EQAQALLGEKVLS
+267 EQAQALQGRKILTREQKEQV
-280 PDEKQQIREII
+280 REII

-302 ILSKLVREGIGVHHA
+302 ILSRLVREGIGVHHA

-337 IICGTDT
+337 LICGTDT

-354 TVLLTGLAKF
+354 TVLLTGLTKF
-364 DGKRMRLL
+364 DGRRSRLL

-379 IAGRAGRAGYD
+379 IAGRAGRAGFD

-400 TWTIEFE
+400 PWTVEFE
-407 RERAKVR
+407 KQLAKQK

-419 GKVSNNAKKRKK
+419 GRTPNNAKKRKK
-431 EPKPRIPEGAISW
+431 EPKPRVPDGAVSW
-444 SESNMTKLVENAP
+444 SEQNLTKLVENPP
-457 EPLRPHLKI
+457 EQLRPHLQI
-466 TAGMVL
+466 TPSMVL

-478 GDAIASGRHL
+478 GDAIAAGRHL
-488 IMTSHQTRSQQL
+488 IFTSHQTRTQQFTL
-500 KLVKDAV
+500 ARRGL
-507 ELFRGLRDAE
+507 EILRGLRDAE
-517 IIEVLD
+517 IVQVLP
-523 EPDHLGRRI
+523 ELDHLGRRL

-547 LAPFAIAMIDTL
+547 LAPFAIAMIDSL
-559 DEDSVS
+559 DEDSES
-565 LTMDTVSIIEAI
+565 LTLDTVSIIEAI

-610 MAQLDEVTWPK
+610 MALLDEVTWPK

-636 TRPWVRPDELSP
+636 TRPWVRAEDLSP
-648 KSVVREIH
+648 KSVVRELH

-685 YQAMRRTLPQDLRTE
+685 YQALRRTIPQDLRTE

-723 WEALSHPEDA
+723 WEALTHPEDGEP
-733 DADAASELRPTSPR
+733 DAAAELRSTSVR
-747 GLSSQT
+747 SLSGQA
-753 KVLRTMIRAAM
+753 KVLRTMVRAAM

-774 REQRLGELDG
+774 REERLAQLDG
-784 EEGWDRPRWAEAM
+784 ASSWDRDRWASAM
-797 DAYYDTY
+797 DDYYDTY

-810 GAARSPQLLQIT
+810 GPARSPQLLQIT
-822 EESKL
+822 EESKV

-836 PDRNHDWAI
+836 PDHHRDWAI

>member
-1 MIGALRGEFGTVRA
+1 
-15 PWQTGAMP
+15 MP
-23 ILTSF
+23 F
-28 LPETRSTAGQD
+28 LPPSSISSGQD

-44 FMDAQESVGRT
+44 FISAQESVGRS

-86 AYAALFAAMARGER
+86 AYAAIFAAMARGER

-115 FDLVAQFGADNVGM
+115 FDLVAQFGADSVGM

-201 LGDVSRFS
+201 LGDVSRFT
-209 EDLEERTDRD
+209 EDLQERTDRE

-244 IATILQDRDAPV
+244 IQTILTDRDAPV

-267 EQAQALLGEKVLS
+267 EQAQALQGQKILTGE
-280 PDEKQQIREII
+280 EKERIREII

-323 RRLVEKLAQSGLLK
+323 RRLVEKLAQSGLMK

-407 RERAKVR
+407 KERAKAR
-414 AREEA
+414 AREVT

-444 SESNMTKLVENAP
+444 SEANMTKLIENSP

-488 IMTSHQTRSQQL
+488 IMTSHQTTAQKL
-500 KLVKDAV
+500 ALVKNAV
-507 ELFRGLRDAE
+507 DTFRGLRDAE
-517 IIEVLD
+517 IIEMLD
-523 EPDHLGRRI
+523 GPDHLGRRI

-547 LAPFAIAMIDTL
+547 LAAFAIAMIDSLDEESESLTL
-559 DEDSVS
+559 DS
-565 LTMDTVSIIEAI
+565 VSIIEAI

-588 QNAAKGEL
+588 QSAAKGEL

-621 PLEEDLEAALEIYAR
+621 PLEEDLEAALEIYAK
-636 TRPWVRPDELSP
+636 TRPWVRVEDLSP
-648 KSVVREIH
+648 KSVVREMH

-685 YQAMRRTLPQDLRTE
+685 YQAMRRTIPQELRTDD
-700 ELEDLIEWLGVLV
+700 LEDMIEWLGVLV

-723 WEALSHPEDA
+723 WEALTHPEDA
-733 DADAASELRPTSPR
+733 EGDAASELRPTSPR

-774 REQRLGELDG
+774 REQRLAELDG
-784 EEGWDRPRWAEAM
+784 ASGWDRARWAQAM
-797 DAYYDTY
+797 DAFYDTY

-810 GAARSPQLLQIT
+810 GQARSPQLLQIT

-836 PDRNHDWAI
+836 PEGNRDWAI

-857 GEPVLA
+857 GEPVLT

>member
-1 MIGALRGEFGTVRA
+1 MRVRPA
-15 PWQTGAMP
+15 WQTGAMP
-23 ILTSF
+23 TLMPF
-28 LPETRSTAGQD
+28 LPESSTDAGQD

-44 FMDAQESVGRT
+44 FIEAQETVGRT

-86 AYAALFAAMARGER
+86 AYSAIFAAMARGER
-100 SYYTAPIK
+100 SYYTAPVK

-115 FDLVAQFGADNVGM
+115 FDLVSQFGAENVGM
-129 MTGDSSVNHDAP
+129 MTGDSSVNHGAP

-171 HYYGDPQRGWA
+171 HFYGDPQRGWA

-201 LGDVSRFS
+201 LGDVTRFVD
-209 EDLEERTDRD
+209 DLEERTERD
-219 VTVIDDAPRPVPLDF
+219 VSVIDDAPRPVPLDF
-234 RWSLEPLPDT
+234 RWSLEPLPET
-244 IATILQDRDAPV
+244 IQTVLTDRDAPV

-267 EQAQALLGEKVLS
+267 EQAQAMQGQKILGPEEK
-280 PDEKQQIREII
+280 ERIREII

-302 ILSKLVREGIGVHHA
+302 ILSRLVREGIGVHHA

-379 IAGRAGRAGYD
+379 IAGRAGRAGFD

-407 RERAKVR
+407 KERAKHR
-414 AREEA
+414 LREES

-431 EPKPRIPEGAISW
+431 EPKPRIPEGAVSW
-444 SESNMTKLVENAP
+444 SEATMAKLVENAP

-488 IMTSHQTRSQQL
+488 IMTSHQTTGQKL
-500 KLVKDAV
+500 TLVKDAV
-507 ELFRGLRDAE
+507 EIFRGLKDAE
-517 IIEVLD
+517 IIEVLE
-523 EPDHLGRRI
+523 EPDHLGRRF

-547 LAPFAIAMIDTL
+547 LAPFAIAMIDSL
-559 DEDSVS
+559 DEESES
-565 LTMDTVSIIEAI
+565 LTLDTVSIIEAI

-588 QNAAKGEL
+588 QNSAKGEL

-610 MAQLDEVTWPK
+610 MARLDEVSWPK

-636 TRPWVRPDELSP
+636 TRPWVRADDLSP
-648 KSVVREIH
+648 KSVVREIY

-685 YQAMRRTLPQDLRTE
+685 YQAMRRTIPQDLRTE
-700 ELEDLIEWLGVLV
+700 GLEDMIEWLGVLV

-723 WEALSHPEDA
+723 WEALTHPEDLEE
-733 DADAASELRPTSPR
+733 DGASEIRPSTPR
-747 GLSSQT
+747 GLSAQT
-753 KVLRTMIRAAM
+753 KVLRTMVRAAM

-774 REQRLGELDG
+774 REARLAELDG
-784 EEGWDRPRWAEAM
+784 ASGWDRPRWAAVM
-797 DAYYDTY
+797 DDYYETY
-804 DHVGID
+804 DDVGID
-810 GAARSPQLLQIT
+810 GPARSPQLLQIT
-822 EESKL
+822 EESRV
-827 WRIRQVLDD
+827 WRIRQAFHD
-836 PDRNHDWAI
+836 PEGNHDWAI
-845 EAELDLEATDEA
+845 EAELDLEATDET

-863 ITHVGDIADR
+863 ITHVGDAASRP

>member
-1 MIGALRGEFGTVRA
+1 MAS
-15 PWQTGAMP
+15 
-23 ILTSF
+23 LTPF
-28 LPETRSTAGQD
+28 LPGDHSSPVASEDESAQD
-39 AIVDG
+39 RIVDG
-44 FMDAQESVGRT
+44 FIASQEEIGRT

-100 SYYTAPIK
+100 AYYTAPIK

-115 FDLVAQFGADNVGM
+115 FDLVSQFGAENVGM

-152 HALRDGPGSDV
+152 HALRDGPTSDV

-171 HYYGDPQRGWA
+171 HFYGDSQRGWA
-182 WQVPLVELPDC
+182 WQVPLVELPNC

-201 LGDVSRFS
+201 LGDVTFFE
-209 EDLEERTDRD
+209 EDLEQRTGRP
-219 VTVIDDAPRPVPLDF
+219 VTTIDDAPRPVPLDF
-234 RWSLEPLPDT
+234 RWSMEPLPDT

-256 YIVHFTQKDAL
+256 YIVHFTQKEAL
-267 EQAQALLGEKVLS
+267 EQAQALQGQKILTAEEKEQV
-280 PDEKQQIREII
+280 REII
-291 GDFRFS
+291 GDFRFA
-297 KGFGQ
+297 KGFGRT
-302 ILSKLVREGIGVHHA
+302 LSKLVREGIGVHHA

-354 TVLLTGLAKF
+354 TVLLTGLVKY
-364 DGKRMRLL
+364 DGRRSRLL

-390 TIGHVVVQAP
+390 TVGHVVVQAP
-400 TWTIEFE
+400 IWTIEFE
-407 RERAKVR
+407 KERAKVR

-419 GKVSNNAKKRKK
+419 GKAPNSAKKRKK
-431 EPKPRIPEGAISW
+431 EPKPKVPDGAVTW
-444 SESNMTKLVENAP
+444 SEQNLTKLVENPP
-457 EPLRPHLKI
+457 EQLRPHLRI
-466 TAGMVL
+466 TASMVL
-472 ALISRP
+472 ALITRP
-478 GDAIASGRHL
+478 GDAIAAGRHL
-488 IMTSHQTRSQQL
+488 IMTSHQTRTQKL
-500 KLVKDAV
+500 ALVKQAV
-507 ELFRGLRDAE
+507 EIFRGLRDAD
-517 IIEVLD
+517 IIEFLD

-547 LAPFAIAMIDTL
+547 LAPFAIAMIDSL
-559 DEDSVS
+559 DEEADTVT
-565 LTMDTVSIIEAI
+565 LDTVSIIEAI
-577 LEDPRQ
+577 LEDPMQ

-621 PLEEDLEAALEIYAR
+621 PLAEDLEAALEIYRAKH
-636 TRPWVRPDELSP
+636 PWVRAGDLSP
-648 KSVVREIH
+648 KSIVREIY
-656 ETGQTFSEFVQRYGL
+656 ETGQTFSEFVQRYTL
-671 QRSEGI
+671 ARSEGI

-685 YQAMRRTLPQDLRTE
+685 YQAMRRTIPQDLRTE
-700 ELEDLIEWLGVLV
+700 QLEDMIEWLGVLV

-723 WEALSHPEDA
+723 WEALTHPEDA
-733 DADAASELRPTSPR
+733 PDGAEEIRPTTPR
-747 GLSSQT
+747 GLSAQT
-753 KVLRTMIRAAM
+753 KVLRTMVRSAM

-774 REQRLGELDG
+774 REARLAELDG
-784 EEGWDRPRWAEAM
+784 ASGWDRKAWAEAM
-797 DAYYDTY
+797 DDYYDTY

-822 EESKL
+822 EESKV

-836 PDRNHDWAI
+836 PDHNRDWGI

-863 ITHVGDIADR
+863 ITHVGELGGH

>member
-1 MIGALRGEFGTVRA
+1 
-15 PWQTGAMP
+15 MP
-23 ILTSF
+23 TLTPF
-28 LPETRSTAGQD
+28 LPPDLPDDGQD

-44 FMDAQESVGRT
+44 FVAAQESMGRA

-86 AYAALFAAMARGER
+86 AYAAIFAAVARGQR
-100 SYYTAPIK
+100 AYYTAPIK

-115 FDLVAQFGADNVGM
+115 FDLVAQFGAEMVGM
-129 MTGDSSVNHDAP
+129 MTGDSAVNHDAP
-141 IIVCTAEIFAN
+141 IIVCTAEILAN
-152 HALRDGPGSDV
+152 HSLRDGPTSEV

-171 HYYGDPQRGWA
+171 HYYGDSQRGWA
-182 WQVPLVELPDC
+182 WQVPLIELPRT

-201 LGDVSRFS
+201 LGDVT
-209 EDLEERTDRD
+209 ELTADLAERSGRE
-219 VTVIDDAPRPVPLDF
+219 VTVIADAPRPVPLDF

-244 IATILQDRDAPV
+244 ITTILSDRDAPV
-256 YIVHFTQKDAL
+256 YIVNFTQKDAL
-267 EQAQALLGEKVLS
+267 EQAQALAGQKILTPE
-280 PDEKQQIREII
+280 EKQQVRDII
-291 GDFRFS
+291 GHFRFA

-302 ILSKLVREGIGVHHA
+302 VLSRLVREGVGVHHA

-323 RRLVEKLAQSGLLK
+323 RRLVERLAQSGLLK
-337 IICGTDT
+337 IISGTDT

-354 TVLLTGLAKF
+354 TVLLTGLAKY
-364 DGKRMRLL
+364 DGRRSRLL
-372 NAREFHQ
+372 NAREFQQ

-390 TIGHVVVQAP
+390 TVGHVVVQAP
-400 TWTIEFE
+400 PWTVEFE
-407 RERAKVR
+407 RQRAKQK
-414 AREEA
+414 AREESGA
-419 GKVSNNAKKRKK
+419 TPNSAKKRKK
-431 EPKPRIPEGAISW
+431 EPKPKVPDGAISW
-444 SESNMTKLVENAP
+444 SEENLTKLVENAP
-457 EPLRPHLKI
+457 EPLRPHLRI
-466 TAGMVL
+466 TPAMVL

-478 GDAIASGRHL
+478 GDAIAAGRHL
-488 IMTSHQTRSQQL
+488 IMNSQQTRRQKL
-500 KLVKDAV
+500 TLVKEAL
-507 ELFRGLRDAE
+507 EILRGLRDAE
-517 IIEVLD
+517 IVEIRD

-532 ALVEDLQLDF
+532 VLVEDLQLDF

-547 LAPFAIAMIDTL
+547 LAPFAIAMIDSL
-559 DEDSVS
+559 DEESET
-565 LTMDTVSIIEAI
+565 LTLDTVSIVEAI
-577 LEDPRQ
+577 LEDPFQ

-588 QNAAKGEL
+588 QNAARGEL

-610 MAQLDEVTWPK
+610 MARLDEVTWPR
-621 PLEEDLEAALEIYAR
+621 PLAEELEAALEIYR
-636 TRPWVRPDELSP
+636 RSHPWVRSGALSP
-648 KSVVREIH
+648 KSIVREMY

-700 ELEDLIEWLGVLV
+700 EIEDLVEWLGVLV

-723 WEALSHPEDA
+723 WEALSHPEDQEDGA
-733 DADAASELRPTSPR
+733 EVRPTSPR
-747 GLSSQT
+747 GLSAQT
-753 KVLRTMIRAAM
+753 KVLRTMVRAAM

-774 REQRLGELDG
+774 REERLAELDG
-784 EEGWDRPRWAEAM
+784 ASGWDRARWAEAM

-810 GAARSPQLLQIT
+810 GSARSPRHLQIT

-827 WRIRQVLDD
+827 WRIRQVLED
-836 PDRNHDWAI
+836 PEGNHDWAI

-863 ITHVGDIADR
+863 ITRVGEIGGY

>member
-1 MIGALRGEFGTVRA
+1 MCSGFEG
-15 PWQTGAMP
+15 PWQTGHMASLAP
-23 ILTSF
+23 F
-28 LPETRSTAGQD
+28 LPSDRPTDSED
-39 AIVDG
+39 AIIDG
-44 FMDAQESVGRT
+44 FFAAQEAAGRI

-62 ALLAIAAGDH
+62 ALLAVAAGDH

-86 AYAALFAAMARGER
+86 AYSAVFAAMARGQR

-115 FDLVAQFGADNVGM
+115 FDLVSQFGAENVGM
-129 MTGDSSVNHDAP
+129 MTGDSAVNHDAP

-171 HYYGDPQRGWA
+171 HFYGDSQRGWA
-182 WQVPLVELPDC
+182 WQVPLVELPEC

-201 LGDVSRFS
+201 LGDVSFFV
-209 EDLEERTDRD
+209 EDLEERTQTE

-244 IATILQDRDAPV
+244 ITTILADRDAPV

-267 EQAQALLGEKVLS
+267 EQAQALAGQKILSREEK
-280 PDEKQQIREII
+280 ERIREII

-379 IAGRAGRAGYD
+379 IAGRAGRAGFD

-407 RERAKVR
+407 KERAKQR

-419 GKVSNNAKKRKK
+419 GKAPNNAKKRKK

-444 SESNMTKLVENAP
+444 SEANLTKLVDNAP
-457 EPLRPHLKI
+457 EPLRPHLRI

-472 ALISRP
+472 ALIARP
-478 GDAIASGRHL
+478 GDAIAAGRHL
-488 IMTSHQTRSQQL
+488 IMTSHQTRAQKL
-500 KLVKDAV
+500 KLAREAIEILK
-507 ELFRGLRDAE
+507 GLKEAE
-517 IIEVLD
+517 IVEILEQ
-523 EPDHLGRRI
+523 PDHLGRRI
-532 ALVEDLQLDF
+532 VLVEDLQLDF

-559 DEDSVS
+559 DEESES
-565 LTMDTVSIIEAI
+565 LTLDTVSIIESI

-610 MAQLDEVTWPK
+610 MALLDEVTWPK
-621 PLEEDLEAALEIYAR
+621 PLEEDLEAALEIYAK
-636 TRPWVRPDELSP
+636 TRPWVRIEDLSP
-648 KSVVREIH
+648 KSIVREIY

-685 YQAMRRTLPQDLRTE
+685 YRALRRTIPQDLRTE
-700 ELEDLIEWLGVLV
+700 QLDDLIEWLGVLV

-733 DADAASELRPTSPR
+733 EADGAAEIRPTTPR
-747 GLSSQT
+747 GLSAQT
-753 KVLRTMIRAAM
+753 KVLRTMVRAAM

-774 REQRLGELDG
+774 REQRLAELDG
-784 EEGWDRPRWAEAM
+784 ASGWDRSRWAQAM
-797 DAYYDTY
+797 DEYYDAY
-804 DHVGID
+804 DDVGID
-810 GAARSPQLLQIT
+810 GPARSPQLLQIT
-822 EESKL
+822 EESRI
-827 WRIRQVLDD
+827 WRIRQVLAD
-836 PDRNHDWAI
+836 PDGNHDWAI

>member
-1 MIGALRGEFGTVRA
+1 
-15 PWQTGAMP
+15 MP
-23 ILTSF
+23 TLMPF
-28 LPETRSTAGQD
+28 LPESSTDAGQD

-44 FMDAQESVGRT
+44 FIEAQETVGRT

-86 AYAALFAAMARGER
+86 AYSAIFAAMARGER
-100 SYYTAPIK
+100 SYYTAPVK

-115 FDLVAQFGADNVGM
+115 FDLVSQFGAENVGM
-129 MTGDSSVNHDAP
+129 MTGDSSVNHGAP

-171 HYYGDPQRGWA
+171 HFYGDPQRGWA

-201 LGDVSRFS
+201 LGDVTRFVD
-209 EDLEERTDRD
+209 DLEERTERD
-219 VTVIDDAPRPVPLDF
+219 VSVIDDAPRPVPLDF
-234 RWSLEPLPDT
+234 RWSLEPLPET
-244 IATILQDRDAPV
+244 IQTVLTDRDAPV

-267 EQAQALLGEKVLS
+267 EQAQAMQGQKILGPEEK
-280 PDEKQQIREII
+280 ERIREII

-302 ILSKLVREGIGVHHA
+302 ILSRLVREGIGVHHA

-379 IAGRAGRAGYD
+379 IAGRAGRAGFD

-407 RERAKVR
+407 KERAKHR
-414 AREEA
+414 LREES

-431 EPKPRIPEGAISW
+431 EPKPRIPEGAVSW
-444 SESNMTKLVENAP
+444 SEATMAKLVENAP

-488 IMTSHQTRSQQL
+488 IMSSHQTTGQKL
-500 KLVKDAV
+500 TLVKDAV
-507 ELFRGLRDAE
+507 EILRGLRDAE
-517 IIEVLD
+517 IIEVL
-523 EPDHLGRRI
+523 ETPDHLGRRF

-547 LAPFAIAMIDTL
+547 LAPFAIAMIDSL
-559 DEDSVS
+559 DEESES
-565 LTMDTVSIIEAI
+565 LTLDTVSIIEAI

-610 MAQLDEVTWPK
+610 MARLDELSWPK
-621 PLEEDLEAALEIYAR
+621 PLEEDLEAALEIYAP
-636 TRPWVRPDELSP
+636 TRPWVRADDLSP

-685 YQAMRRTLPQDLRTE
+685 YQAMRRTIPQDLRTE
-700 ELEDLIEWLGVLV
+700 GLEDLVEWLGVLV

-723 WEALSHPEDA
+723 WEALTHPEDA
-733 DADAASELRPTSPR
+733 EEDGASAIRPSTPR
-747 GLSSQT
+747 GLSAQT
-753 KVLRTMIRAAM
+753 KVLRTMVRAAM

-774 REQRLGELDG
+774 REARLAELDSAS
-784 EEGWDRPRWAEAM
+784 GWDRPRWAAVM
-797 DAYYDTY
+797 DDYYDTY

-810 GAARSPQLLQIT
+810 GSARSPQLLQIS
-822 EESKL
+822 EESRV
-827 WRIRQVLDD
+827 WRIRQALAD
-836 PDRNHDWAI
+836 PDGNHDWAI
-845 EAELDLEATDEA
+845 EAELDLEATDET

-863 ITHVGDIADR
+863 ITHVGDAASRP

>member
-1 MIGALRGEFGTVRA
+1 MAS
-15 PWQTGAMP
+15 
-23 ILTSF
+23 LTPF
-28 LPETRSTAGQD
+28 LPGDHSSPVAADDESAQD
-39 AIVDG
+39 RIVDG
-44 FMDAQESVGRT
+44 FIASQEEIGRT

-100 SYYTAPIK
+100 AYYTAPIK

-115 FDLVAQFGADNVGM
+115 FDLVSQFGAENVGM

-152 HALRDGPGSDV
+152 HALRDGPTSDV

-171 HYYGDPQRGWA
+171 HFYGDSQRGWA
-182 WQVPLVELPDC
+182 WQVPLVELPNC

-201 LGDVSRFS
+201 LGDVTFFE
-209 EDLEERTDRD
+209 EDLEQRTGRP
-219 VTVIDDAPRPVPLDF
+219 VTTIDDAPRPVPLDF
-234 RWSLEPLPDT
+234 RWSMEPLPDT

-256 YIVHFTQKDAL
+256 YIVHFTQKEAL
-267 EQAQALLGEKVLS
+267 EQAQALQSQKILTAEEKERV
-280 PDEKQQIREII
+280 REII
-291 GDFRFS
+291 GDFRFA
-297 KGFGQ
+297 KGFGRT
-302 ILSKLVREGIGVHHA
+302 LSKLVREGIGVHHA

-354 TVLLTGLAKF
+354 TVLLTGLVKY
-364 DGKRMRLL
+364 DGRRSRLL

-390 TIGHVVVQAP
+390 TVGHVVVQAP
-400 TWTIEFE
+400 IWTIEFE

-419 GKVSNNAKKRKK
+419 GKAPNNAKKRKK
-431 EPKPRIPEGAISW
+431 EPKPKVPDGAVTW
-444 SESNMTKLVENAP
+444 SEQNLTKLVENPP
-457 EPLRPHLKI
+457 EQLRPHLRI
-466 TAGMVL
+466 TASMVL
-472 ALISRP
+472 ALITRP
-478 GDAIASGRHL
+478 GDAIAAGRHL
-488 IMTSHQTRSQQL
+488 IMTSHQTRTQ
-500 KLVKDAV
+500 KLVLVKQAV
-507 ELFRGLRDAE
+507 EIFRGLRDAD
-517 IIEVLD
+517 IIEILD

-547 LAPFAIAMIDTL
+547 LAPFAIAMIDSL
-559 DEDSVS
+559 DEEADTVT
-565 LTMDTVSIIEAI
+565 LDTVSIIEAI
-577 LEDPRQ
+577 LEDPMQ

-621 PLEEDLEAALEIYAR
+621 PLAEDLEAALEIYRAKH
-636 TRPWVRPDELSP
+636 PWVRAGDLSP
-648 KSVVREIH
+648 KSIVREIY
-656 ETGQTFSEFVQRYGL
+656 ETGQTFSEFVQRFTL
-671 QRSEGI
+671 ARSEGI

-685 YQAMRRTLPQDLRTE
+685 YQAMRRTIPQDLRTE
-700 ELEDLIEWLGVLV
+700 QLEDMIEWLGVLV

-723 WEALSHPEDA
+723 WEALTHPEDA
-733 DADAASELRPTSPR
+733 PDGAEEIRPTTPR
-747 GLSSQT
+747 GLSAQT
-753 KVLRTMIRAAM
+753 KVLRTMVRSAM

-774 REQRLGELDG
+774 REARLAELDG
-784 EEGWDRPRWAEAM
+784 ASGWDRKAWAEAM
-797 DAYYDTY
+797 DDYYDTY

-810 GAARSPQLLQIT
+810 GPARSPQLLQIT
-822 EESKL
+822 EESKV
-827 WRIRQVLDD
+827 WRIRQVVDD
-836 PDRNHDWAI
+836 PDHNRDWGI

-863 ITHVGDIADR
+863 ITHVGELGGH

>member
-1 MIGALRGEFGTVRA
+1 
-15 PWQTGAMP
+15 MP
-23 ILTSF
+23 F
-28 LPETRSTAGQD
+28 LPDSSADAGQD

-44 FMDAQESVGRT
+44 FIAAQESAGRT

-86 AYAALFAAMARGER
+86 AYAAIFAAMARGEK

-115 FDLVAQFGADNVGM
+115 FDLVAQFGAENVGM

-163 GLAVMDEF
+163 GMAVMDEF
-171 HYYGDPQRGWA
+171 HYYGDSQRGWA

-201 LGDVSRFS
+201 LGDVTRFV
-209 EDLEERTDRD
+209 EDLPERTERD
-219 VTVIDDAPRPVPLDF
+219 ITVIDDAPRPVPLDF
-234 RWSLEPLPDT
+234 RWSLEPLPET
-244 IATILQDRDAPV
+244 ITTILTDRDAPV

-267 EQAQALLGEKVLS
+267 EQAQALQGQKILTPEEKV
-280 PDEKQQIREII
+280 QIREII

-302 ILSKLVREGIGVHHA
+302 ILSRLVREGIGVHHA

-323 RRLVEKLAQSGLLK
+323 RRLVEKLAQSGLMK

-400 TWTIEFE
+400 VWTIDFE
-407 RERAKVR
+407 KERAKHR
-414 AREEA
+414 LREEA

-431 EPKPRIPEGAISW
+431 EPKPKVPEGAISW
-444 SESNMTKLVENAP
+444 SEATMTKLVENAP

-466 TAGMVL
+466 TAGMIL

-488 IMTSHQTRSQQL
+488 IMTSHQTIGQKL
-500 KLVKDAV
+500 TLVKDAV
-507 ELFRGLRDAE
+507 EIFRGLKEAE

-523 EPDHLGRRI
+523 APDHLGRRF

-547 LAPFAIAMIDTL
+547 LAPFAIAMIDSL
-559 DEDSVS
+559 DEESES
-565 LTMDTVSIIEAI
+565 LTLDTVSIIEAV

-588 QNAAKGEL
+588 QNSAKGEL
-596 LAELKADGVEYTER
+596 LGELKADGVEYTER
-610 MAQLDEVTWPK
+610 MALLDKVTWPK

-636 TRPWVRPDELSP
+636 SRPWVRVDDLSP
-648 KSVVREIH
+648 KSVVREIY

-685 YQAMRRTLPQDLRTE
+685 YQAMRRTIPQDLRTE
-700 ELEDLIEWLGVLV
+700 DLEDLIEWLGVLV

-723 WEALSHPEDA
+723 WEALTHPEDA
-733 DADAASELRPTSPR
+733 DPDGASEIRPTTPR
-747 GLSSQT
+747 GLSAQT
-753 KVLRTMIRAAM
+753 KVLRTMVRAAM

-774 REQRLGELDG
+774 REARLAELDG
-784 EEGWDRPRWAEAM
+784 GSGWDRPRWATVM
-797 DAYYDTY
+797 DEYYDTY
-804 DHVGID
+804 DEVGID

-827 WRIRQVLDD
+827 WRIRQVLAD
-836 PDRNHDWAI
+836 PERNHDWAI

-863 ITHVGDIADR
+863 ITHVGDASTRP

>member
-1 MIGALRGEFGTVRA
+1 
-15 PWQTGAMP
+15 MP
-23 ILTSF
+23 SLTPF
-28 LPETRSTAGQD
+28 LPGDHSSPLAEGDEAAQD
-39 AIVDG
+39 RIVDG
-44 FMDAQESVGRT
+44 FIASQEAIGRT

-86 AYAALFAAMARGER
+86 AYAALFAAMARGQR
-100 SYYTAPIK
+100 AYYTAPIK

-115 FDLVAQFGADNVGM
+115 FDLVSQFGAENVGM

-152 HALRDGPGSDV
+152 HALRDGPTSDV

-171 HYYGDPQRGWA
+171 HFYGDSQRGWA
-182 WQVPLVELPDC
+182 WQVPLVELPSC

-201 LGDVSRFS
+201 LGDVAFFE
-209 EDLEERTDRD
+209 EDLEQRTGRP
-219 VTVIDDAPRPVPLDF
+219 VTTIDDAPRPVPLDF
-234 RWSLEPLPDT
+234 RWSMEPLPDT

-256 YIVHFTQKDAL
+256 YIVHFTQKEAL
-267 EQAQALLGEKVLS
+267 EQAQALQSQKILTAEEKEQV
-280 PDEKQQIREII
+280 REII
-291 GDFRFS
+291 GDFRFA
-297 KGFGQ
+297 KGFGRT
-302 ILSKLVREGIGVHHA
+302 LSKLVREGIGVHHA

-354 TVLLTGLAKF
+354 TVLLTGLVKY
-364 DGKRMRLL
+364 DGRRSRLL

-390 TIGHVVVQAP
+390 TVGHVVVQAP
-400 TWTIEFE
+400 IWTIEFE
-407 RERAKVR
+407 KERAKVR

-419 GKVSNNAKKRKK
+419 GKAPNSAKKRKK
-431 EPKPRIPEGAISW
+431 EPKPRVPDGAVTW
-444 SESNMTKLVENAP
+444 SEQNLTKLVENPP
-457 EPLRPHLKI
+457 EQLRPHLRI
-466 TAGMVL
+466 TPSMVL
-472 ALISRP
+472 ALITRP
-478 GDAIASGRHL
+478 GDAIAAGRHL
-488 IMTSHQTRSQQL
+488 IMTSHQTRTQKL
-500 KLVKDAV
+500 ALVKQAV
-507 ELFRGLRDAE
+507 DIFRGLRDAD
-517 IIEVLD
+517 IIEILD

-547 LAPFAIAMIDTL
+547 LAPFAIAMIDSL
-559 DEDSVS
+559 DEEADTVT
-565 LTMDTVSIIEAI
+565 LDTVSIIESI
-577 LEDPRQ
+577 LEDPMQ

-621 PLEEDLEAALEIYAR
+621 PLAEDLEAALEIYRAKH
-636 TRPWVRPDELSP
+636 PWVRAGDLSP
-648 KSVVREIH
+648 KSIVREIY
-656 ETGQTFSEFVQRYGL
+656 ETGQTFSEFVQRYTL
-671 QRSEGI
+671 ARSEGI

-685 YQAMRRTLPQDLRTE
+685 YQAMRRTIPQDLRTE
-700 ELEDLIEWLGVLV
+700 QLEDMIEWLGVLV

-723 WEALSHPEDA
+723 WEALTHPEDA
-733 DADAASELRPTSPR
+733 TDGAEEIRPSSPR
-747 GLSSQT
+747 GLSAQT
-753 KVLRTMIRAAM
+753 KVLRTMVRSAM

-774 REQRLGELDG
+774 RESRLAELDG
-784 EEGWDRPRWAEAM
+784 ASGWDRKAWAEAM
-797 DAYYDTY
+797 DDYYDTY

-822 EESKL
+822 EESKV

-836 PDRNHDWAI
+836 PNHNRDWGI

-863 ITHVGDIADR
+863 ITHVGELGGH